1 MRLKSHRLYQQRAG
15 NQRSL
20 RIFAGLVIAAVLYTL
35 LLYSYAAEE
44 QSAQHDAEQWEE
56 IAKIR
61 LEAAR
66 GRELQAE
73 IKREEAFKRKSTGN
87 PDTVGDA
94 LDGAGDEKYR
104 ASGEYQKARK
114 HWKKAAEVY
123 ETAGETIKAKNAR
136 DNADAAWEAAKRTLI
151 EGTLLHRMAEEQY
164 ANANNLVKRTAALE
178 KVARNLERLMKMK

>member
-1 MRLKSHRLYQQRAG
+1 MSLKSHRLDQQRAG

-66 GRELQAE
+66 GHELQAE
-73 IKREEAFKRKSTGN
+73 IKREEAFKRKSTDS
-87 PDTVGDA
+87 PDRVGDA
-94 LDGAGDEKYR
+94 LNGAGDEKYL
-104 ASGEYQKARK
+104 ASGDYQKASK
-114 HWKKAAEVY
+114 HWKKAAEVH
-123 ETAGETIKAKNAR
+123 ETTGGTIKAKNAR
-136 DNADAAWEAAKRTLI
+136 GHADTAWEAAKRTLI